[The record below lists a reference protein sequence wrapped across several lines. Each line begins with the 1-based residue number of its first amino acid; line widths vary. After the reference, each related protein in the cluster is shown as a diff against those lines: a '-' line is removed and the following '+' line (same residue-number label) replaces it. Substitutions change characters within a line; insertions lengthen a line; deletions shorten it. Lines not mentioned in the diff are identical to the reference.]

1 MLSKPEVVAALIAAL
16 ENELTAADHA
26 SRDAAA
32 YATDEESRAES
43 QWDTQGLEASYL
55 AAGQAGHARGIA
67 EALHLLKGNR
77 FELEHA
83 CDQIKT
89 GALVECRLGRAREWF
104 YFAPAG
110 GGETLNVGETEV
122 TVITPDSPL
131 AHALVGHR
139 EGDDFTLPNG
149 VAGSVLTVK

>member
-1 MLSKPEVVAALIAAL
+1 MLSKTQVVDTLIAAL
-16 ENELTAADHA
+16 QTELTAADHA

-55 AAGQAGHARGIA
+55 AAGQASHARDIA
-67 EALHLLKGNR
+67 NALHRIQGNR
-77 FELEHA
+77 RELEHA
-83 CDQIKT
+83 RENVTT
-89 GALVECRLGRAREWF
+89 GALVECRLGHGCEWF
-104 YFAPAG
+104 FFAPVG
-110 GGETLNVGETEV
+110 GGEALNVAGTEV

-139 EGDDFTLPNG
+139 AGDDFTLPNG
-149 VAGSVLTVK
+149 SAGSVVTVK